1 MKSYPSLETYPAL
14 LSLLS
19 SPDGATLEDLQQLL
33 QRSKRTVQRI
43 LAALK
48 HSGVALVARPDP
60 SGNTCAKRWY
70 IGGAQTAP
78 PSLTSHPSL
87 ALELRLAVS
96 RFGRYA
102 LAPTQALTT
111 LAKKTVG
118 NAITDGLARPALY
131 GERYFYSTRKGIK
144 DYSAKALIVEQLYEA
159 VCAQRVAFVCY
170 RAAKSSADKSY
181 AIYPLTIV
189 EHQNA
194 LYVIVMVPK
203 HENSI
208 CTLAIERIQDL
219 RLEPG
224 EYFERP
230 TGFHPTQ
237 IFKETF
243 GIISDAVE
251 RYVIRFAKEVA
262 IYGTERVWS
271 TTQSVEQ
278 LPTGEARLRFEAQ
291 GYQEIKNWVLSF
303 GASAFVEA
311 PECLQHE
318 ILLEARAII
327 QRSTE
332 EKEKDDA

>member
-1 MKSYPSLETYPAL
+1 MGSYLSLEVYQAVLPL
-14 LSLLS
+14 LK
-19 SPDGATLEDLQQLL
+19 SPDGANLAELQALL

-43 LAALK
+43 LNELARSGIALETR
-48 HSGVALVARPDP
+48 LDP
-60 SGNTCAKRWY
+60 AGNTCAKRWY
-70 IGGAQTAP
+70 IATDQTAP
-78 PSLTSHPSL
+78 PLLASHPSL

-96 RFGRYA
+96 RFGRYDV
-102 LAPTQALTT
+102 APTQALTT

-118 NAITDGLARPALY
+118 NAINDGLARPALY

-144 DYSAKALIVEQLYEA
+144 DYSAKTSIVAQLCEA
-159 VCAQRVAFVCY
+159 VRAHRVAFICY
-170 RAAKSSADKSY
+170 RAAKSRADKSY

-203 HENSI
+203 HENAL
-208 CTLAIERIQDL
+208 CTLAIERIQDI
-219 RLEPG
+219 RLKPG

-230 TGFHPTQ
+230 AGYHPKQ
-237 IFKETF
+237 IFDETF
-243 GIISDAVE
+243 GIISDEVE

-271 TTQSVEQ
+271 PSQSVEE
-278 LPTGEARLRFEAQ
+278 LPTGEARLCFEAQ

-311 PECLQHE
+311 PERLHKE
-318 ILLEARAII
+318 ILFEAQAIVE
-327 QRSTE
+327 RDSKG
-332 EKEKDDA
+332 KETINA